1 MNQPDGT
8 MNPDDFVKEVR
19 LMIDERGWAEMTKP
33 HASRLGRDLPQLLE
47 NQWDKLKHN
56 GIDSITNPVVK
67 EATERLIKKMNSVG
81 IFPVRKGEL
90 ESFFPSVGSHGPGY
104 AVAVL
109 EKYPN
114 LGAAEYNDMR
124 EFVNSWGI

>member
-1 MNQPDGT
+1 MALPKVHEQGDGIRSLAGLLL
-8 MNPDDFVKEVR
+8 N
-19 LMIDERGWAEMTKP
+19 LMMPNYTVFLIDEPEA
-33 HASRLGRDLPQLLE
+33 LE

-81 IFPVRKGEL
+81 IFPVWKGEL
-90 ESFFPSVGSHGPGY
+90 ESFFPGVGSHGPGY

>member
-90 ESFFPSVGSHGPGY
+90 ESFFPGVGSHGPGY

-114 LGAAEYNDMR
+114 LGEAEYNDMR